1 MKAHN
6 IIFRVPHPG
15 VNEEISLLT
24 MPAASVETGFS
35 AFKQVVNNLDD
46 LEESAGAD
54 ERDIDFLK
62 NFLLDEKIQNL
73 VLAHDKLEETPIEAE
88 NNKSLNLQ
96 VEALKILSEHSSTN
110 ENAAELW
117 DILKDNHVQSLLL
130 AHDEISKK
138 NFDEVNTFQLDSPPP
153 PVFSL
158 VEGSIRLVRIRK
170 NKNEPLGII
179 VKLDEN
185 NELVVSRIMNG
196 SLIAKQGLLHEGDI
210 IKEFNG
216 TEVHTPAQLMDNIK
230 NAEEGIFLTIIPNMQ
245 RQSFH
250 ESLFIKT
257 HFNYDP
263 MRDRLIPCKE
273 AGLPFKDGDIL
284 EILSQN
290 DANWWQARKVDS
302 KGSAG
307 IIPSRS
313 LEEKRKA
320 FVCPEYDNSKSFFC
334 GLRRKKKVKYSTKNN
349 KDFDAC
355 DLMIYE
361 EVIKMPQFQRKTLV
375 LVGATGVGR
384 RSLKERLIKNDPR
397 LFAAAMPHTSRAP
410 RDGEKHGQGYFFMER
425 EVMEEEIRNEKFLE
439 HGEYNGNL
447 YGTKIETILDVIN
460 SSKMCVLDVNPT
472 SLKILKTAEFLPF
485 IVFMAAPSADVLRE
499 MHELGKQ
506 ARGYRGR
513 MELKTE
519 EDFLGMVDESMQI
532 EQVYKSYFDLI
543 IINDDFNHANK
554 TAPQVLIKGF

>member
-1 MKAHN
+1 
-6 IIFRVPHPG
+6 
-15 VNEEISLLT
+15 
-24 MPAASVETGFS
+24 MPAASMETGFS
-35 AFKQVVNNLDD
+35 AFKQVVNNLEG
-46 LEESAGAD
+46 LEHRAD
-54 ERDIDFLK
+54 AEEDDIDFLR
-62 NFLLDEKIQNL
+62 NFLLDERIQNL
-73 VLAHDKLEETPIEAE
+73 VLAHDKLEETSITAE
-88 NNKSLNLQ
+88 NNKSVDLHA
-96 VEALKILSEHSSTN
+96 EALKILSEHSSTN
-110 ENAAELW
+110 RSAAELTE
-117 DILKDNHVQSLLL
+117 ILSDEHVQYLLF

-138 NFDEVNTFQLDSPPP
+138 NFDDTDTFQLDAPPP

-170 NKNEPLGII
+170 TKNEPLGII
-179 VKLDEN
+179 VKLDDN
-185 NELVVSRIMNG
+185 NDLVVSKIMSG
-196 SLIAKQGLLHEGDI
+196 SLISKQGLLHEGDI

-216 TEVHTPAQLMDNIK
+216 TEVHTPSQLMDNIK
-230 NAEEGIFLTIIPNMQ
+230 NADEGIFLTIIPNMQ
-245 RQSFH
+245 QQSFTD
-250 ESLFIKT
+250 SLFIKT

-263 MRDRLIPCKE
+263 TRDRLIPCKE

-284 EILSQN
+284 EILCQN
-290 DANWWQARKVDS
+290 DANWWQARKIDS

-320 FVCPEYDNSKSFFC
+320 FVSPEYDTSKSFFC

-349 KDFDAC
+349 KDFDNC

-384 RSLKERLIKNDPR
+384 RSLKDRLIKNDPR

-425 EVMEEEIRNEKFLE
+425 DQMEDDIRNERFLE

-447 YGTKIETILDVIN
+447 YGTKIDTILEVIR

-472 SLKILKTAEFLPF
+472 SLKILKTADFLPF
-485 IVFMAAPSADVLRE
+485 IVFIAAPSADVLRE
-499 MHELGKQ
+499 MHEIGKQ

-513 MELKTE
+513 ALELKTE
-519 EDFLGMVDESMQI
+519 EDFLHMVDESVQI

-543 IINDDFNHANK
+543 IINDDFNQSYQSLREAIDELSNE
-554 TAPQVLIKGF
+554 TQWVPSSWIY